1 MSRFNFKAIT
11 ALRGHHEYKET
22 ASSDAKL
29 NDKGKIKIET
39 KVQLLSIHI
48 RAQLKQSISILMTR
62 KPLVK
67 F

>member
-29 NDKGKIKIET
+29 NDKGKIKIE
-39 KVQLLSIHI
+39 KFNCYRSIYV
-48 RAQLKQSISILMTR
+48 RS
-62 KPLVK
+62 
-67 F
+67 

>member
-11 ALRGHHEYKET
+11 ALRGHYEYKET

-48 RAQLKQSISILMTR
+48 RAQLKQNISILMTR